1 MVPIEGAALVAK
13 GAAMPPVGGAV
24 AAARPSVLIAT
35 SEGKAGA
42 DWASAVAPTSFFFV
56 VFHQASD
63 GIDLQPI
70 ALTPTIAARPAVKTV
85 LRLAVLRMA
94 SVP

>member
-1 MVPIEGAALVAK
+1 
-13 GAAMPPVGGAV
+13 MPPAGGTV
-24 AAARPSVLIAT
+24 WAAARPSVLSAT

-42 DWASAVAPTSFFFV
+42 DWASAVEPASFFFA

-70 ALTPTIAARPAVKTV
+70 ALTPTIAARLAVRT
-85 LRLAVLRMA
+85 VLRMA